1 MIHFDRFGL
10 ANAINVVAGEVNQH
24 DVLSTIFLRTE
35 QLLAQ
40 PFVLCSPLNLSYTAI
55 ER

>member
-10 ANAINVVAGEVNQH
+10 ADTINIVACEVDQH
-24 DVLSTIFLRTE
+24 DVLGTIFLRTK

-40 PFVLCSPLNLSYTAI
+40 PFVLY
-55 ER
+55 